1 MVPPRLLREWNAKLS
16 STLRSTFA
24 KILESPIDN
33 KLWLQ
38 YILPHSR
45 GGLGLSDP
53 LFLAAGS
60 FISSC
65 FSALKFWK
73 EAGNNEIAIPGC
85 YQALS
90 DLGLY
95 MGSTS
100 EACLALAHSQDF
112 AGYASLQPSVL
123 VQHWWTHSM
132 TAKAFRE
139 SRSSDTPREQLRLK
153 LLTSD
158 HGGEWLLL
166 NPCRR
171 LGTLVSSAEF
181 RLLLRFRLGITLS
194 ASPRLCGCCH
204 KLLSAPEELKGDH
217 AICCIKAG
225 YVRRHYV
232 MCDHL
237 KYLLTVAGL
246 RWEAE
251 IYVNAQ
257 RSLRADLVVHSFVD
271 GKPLALDV
279 QVVHGLS
286 SRLGEEAVAKGEN
299 DKKAKY
305 SAACS
310 MIDMN
315 FSPVVWD
322 TLGGLGPDS
331 LKFMQKLITAAAAG
345 SSQPIDTAN
354 YLWQRTAL
362 ALARAVAR
370 QLSLSMS

>member
-1 MVPPRLLREWNAKLS
+1 MFRLSRAALRESNS
-16 STLRSTFA
+16 
-24 KILESPIDN
+24 
-33 KLWLQ
+33 
-38 YILPHSR
+38 
-45 GGLGLSDP
+45 G
-53 LFLAAGS
+53 
-60 FISSC
+60 
-65 FSALKFWK
+65 
-73 EAGNNEIAIPGC
+73 
-85 YQALS
+85 
-90 DLGLY
+90 
-95 MGSTS
+95 
-100 EACLALAHSQDF
+100 
-112 AGYASLQPSVL
+112 
-123 VQHWWTHSM
+123 
-132 TAKAFRE
+132 
-139 SRSSDTPREQLRLK
+139 SSDV
-153 LLTSD
+153 
-158 HGGEWLLL
+158 H
-166 NPCRR
+166 
-171 LGTLVSSAEF
+171 
-181 RLLLRFRLGITLS
+181 
-194 ASPRLCGCCH
+194 
-204 KLLSAPEELKGDH
+204 
-217 AICCIKAG
+217 
-225 YVRRHYV
+225 RHYV

-331 LKFMQKLITAAAAG
+331 LKFMQKLIAAAAAD

-362 ALARAVAR
+362 TLARAVAR